1 MQQTL
6 DVSRKPSHRGRTL
19 LILIA
24 LAALGI
30 GALTAFRVGGEPTIE
45 ISPKLPGIGA
55 RTPVAVTVDE
65 PRRGVKRVTVQLV
78 QGDRV
83 ETLADESYPT
93 RPAWAFWGRMQPR
106 VQLAEEV
113 GSETVSGLAE
123 GEATLRVTAERAPT
137 WLRRPAPAVRE
148 LTLPVR
154 LRPPTLGLVSSQ
166 HNSVQGGSGVV
177 VYRVGE
183 GAVES
188 GVAVGDR
195 WFPGYPLP
203 GGDAAERFAFYAVP
217 YDVDDPAQVRLA
229 VADALGNRGRTAFL
243 DKFTP
248 KPYAHGEIHLDDEF
262 IDRAVPEILGNTP
275 GFAGG
280 ATPLD
285 SYLAINGKLRAQE
298 AEQLRKLAADSRP
311 EFLWHQP
318 FLPMH
323 NAKVMSPFAEDR
335 TYLYDGR
342 KVDEQFHLG
351 FDLASVARAPIE
363 AANDGVVVLASYFGI
378 YGNAVVIDHGYGL
391 ASLYG
396 HLSRIDVKVG
406 DRVARGQEIGRSGKT
421 GLAGGDHLHFAVL
434 LDGLPVNPLEWW
446 DGKWIRDHVADK
458 LGPALRYRE

>member
-24 LAALGI
+24 LVALGI
-30 GALTAFRVGGEPTIE
+30 AALIAFRVGGEPTIE

-55 RTPVAVTVDE
+55 RTPVAVTVEE

-93 RPAWAFWGRMQPR
+93 RPAWAFWGRMQPQ

-123 GEATLRVTAERAPT
+123 GEATLRVTAERAST

-166 HNSVQGGSGVV
+166 HNAVQGGSGVV

-188 GVAVGDR
+188 GVAVGER

-203 GGDAAERFAFYAVP
+203 GAIQPSASPSTPSPMTSTTPRRCASPSPTRWATGDAPRSSTSSP
-217 YDVDDPAQVRLA
+217 PSPTP
-229 VADALGNRGRTAFL
+229 TARS
-243 DKFTP
+243 TSTRSSST
-248 KPYAHGEIHLDDEF
+248 A
-262 IDRAVPEILGNTP
+262 RCRRSS
-275 GFAGG
+275 
-280 ATPLD
+280 ATPP
-285 SYLAINGKLRAQE
+285 A
-298 AEQLRKLAADSRP
+298 
-311 EFLWHQP
+311 
-318 FLPMH
+318 
-323 NAKVMSPFAEDR
+323 SPP
-335 TYLYDGR
+335 GR
-342 KVDEQFHLG
+342 RRSTPTSPST
-351 FDLASVARAPIE
+351 ASC
-363 AANDGVVVLASYFGI
+363 
-378 YGNAVVIDHGYGL
+378 
-391 ASLYG
+391 
-396 HLSRIDVKVG
+396 
-406 DRVARGQEIGRSGKT
+406 GR
-421 GLAGGDHLHFAVL
+421 
-434 LDGLPVNPLEWW
+434 
-446 DGKWIRDHVADK
+446 
-458 LGPALRYRE
+458 